1 MRQTSVNIKVN
12 VLFLKFRLLV
22 IWLEEMLSHN
32 VDWSVWSPK
41 GALSN
46 IYVMYVKAD
55 S

>member
-1 MRQTSVNIKVN
+1 MR
-12 VLFLKFRLLV
+12 VLFLNFRLLV
-22 IWLEEMLSHN
+22 IWLEDILSHN
-32 VDWSVWSPK
+32 VDWSVCSPK